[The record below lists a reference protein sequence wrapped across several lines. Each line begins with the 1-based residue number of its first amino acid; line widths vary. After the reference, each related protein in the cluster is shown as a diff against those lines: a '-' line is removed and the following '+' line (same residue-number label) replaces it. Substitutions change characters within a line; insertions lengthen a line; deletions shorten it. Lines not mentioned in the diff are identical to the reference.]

1 MSERLKEIAAL
12 AENTP
17 PEELVKR
24 IESLH
29 QEVLEDPD
37 QRTAFE
43 QEAPTVADGLYLP
56 NIFWI
61 YLAAF
66 LQEPETY
73 RPFLEYLL
81 QVFVQQTPN
90 AFVEK
95 RLKPLL
101 YVYFSLESEFFLDKL
116 WETLRRYGR
125 PERLSFLQSIRD
137 FIKKNTATV
146 SIFRQKFALLAEY
159 MPDFEALA
167 LPLPQLRQTLQR
179 ATQE

>member
-12 AENTP
+12 AENTS
-17 PEELVKR
+17 PEELVKH

-37 QRTAFE
+37 QRATFE
-43 QEAPTVADGLYLP
+43 QEAPTIADGLYLP

-66 LQEPETY
+66 LQERETY

-81 QVFVQQTPN
+81 QVFVQQPPN
-90 AFVEK
+90 AFAEK

-116 WETLRRYGR
+116 WETLKRYGR
-125 PERLSFLQSIRD
+125 TDKLSFLESVRD
-137 FIKKNTATV
+137 FIKKNPTTV
-146 SIFRQKFALLAEY
+146 SIFRQKFELLADY
-159 MPDFEALA
+159 MPDFEALT